1 MAKKILIDSS
11 HIEETRVVV
20 LKNENICEYDF
31 EIKSRQDFKG
41 NIYLAKITRVEP
53 SLQAAFVEY
62 GQDKQGFLPFNEIHI
77 EYFSLEEK
85 EKEELRKKEYEYR
98 EFVKKKKQER
108 QQNNDNSSNK
118 ENPSEKKDFNKNI
131 EVENEKNDG
140 EIIFDSSNI
149 NQTKDLDVD
158 VVEEKDDSIKLLLDT
173 ENDIKINTEES
184 LAIENESN
192 NSEETEIIEL
202 LDEAFEE
209 EKYKKEVESLGSR
222 YGYKIQD
229 VIKKDQYL
237 PIQIVKEERGNKGA
251 SMTTY
256 LSIPGRYCVF
266 MPNTHFD
273 GGISKKINNS
283 EDRLKIK
290 EIIQS
295 LDISL
300 DQNIIIR
307 TAGADKSLEEIK
319 SDYNYV
325 KVIWNTMQ
333 SLLKDSK
340 HPKLLYE
347 ETNLIKRV
355 IRDFVTKDVT
365 DIIIDSEEDYK
376 IAIDFAKSIAPDIV
390 SKIKKY
396 DYNGSFV
403 SIFQQFKIEEEVNSL
418 YSPVVHLRSGG
429 YLVIHPTEALMTI
442 DVNSGR
448 YKGKHNVEETA
459 LKTNLEAAYEI
470 ARQIKLR
477 DIGGLIVIDFID
489 MENLKNR
496 NTVEKRMK
504 ESVKDDKA
512 RIQIGQISQFGLLE
526 LSRQRIKTSLVE
538 RSFNVC
544 DKCLG
549 IGYVRPVELRALQIL
564 RNLYLKAEK
573 NKFEGSKIIIKM
585 PTAEAFYILNQK
597 RYHINTLE
605 ELIRANIKIECDDN
619 MGFPFY
625 EILEDV
631 SINKNVPEAVSL
643 LEKEIETFKKDNK
656 NRIFK
661 KDFKNKFNKN
671 NKNTDSVVI
680 NDSNN
685 DKMKNDNNEIEGEVK
700 KDKEENYKSNTR
712 SYKNNYHNKNK
723 KFGRKFNKNESQ
735 PKEVVKEND
744 KPWFKKILGL

>member
-158 VVEEKDDSIKLLLDT
+158 VVEEKDDSLKLLLDT

>member
-158 VVEEKDDSIKLLLDT
+158 VVAGKDDSIKLLLDT

-671 NKNTDSVVI
+671 NKNTDSVMI

>member
-108 QQNNDNSSNK
+108 QQNHENSSNK

-173 ENDIKINTEES
+173 ENDIRTNTEES

-671 NKNTDSVVI
+671 NKNTDSVAI

>member
-158 VVEEKDDSIKLLLDT
+158 VVAGKDDSIKLLLDT

>member
-108 QQNNDNSSNK
+108 QQNHENSSNK

-173 ENDIKINTEES
+173 ENDIRTNTEES

-390 SKIKKY
+390 AKIKKY
-396 DYNGSFV
+396 DYNGSFG

-656 NRIFK
+656 NRMFK

-671 NKNTDSVVI
+671 NKNIDSVVI

-700 KDKEENYKSNTR
+700 KDKEEHYKSNTR

>member
-192 NSEETEIIEL
+192 NSEETAIIEM

-403 SIFQQFKIEEEVNSL
+403 SIFQQFKIEEEVKTTCK
-418 YSPVVHLRSGG
+418 SG
-429 YLVIHPTEALMTI
+429 
-442 DVNSGR
+442 
-448 YKGKHNVEETA
+448 
-459 LKTNLEAAYEI
+459 
-470 ARQIKLR
+470 
-477 DIGGLIVIDFID
+477 
-489 MENLKNR
+489 
-496 NTVEKRMK
+496 
-504 ESVKDDKA
+504 
-512 RIQIGQISQFGLLE
+512 
-526 LSRQRIKTSLVE
+526 
-538 RSFNVC
+538 
-544 DKCLG
+544 
-549 IGYVRPVELRALQIL
+549 
-564 RNLYLKAEK
+564 
-573 NKFEGSKIIIKM
+573 
-585 PTAEAFYILNQK
+585 
-597 RYHINTLE
+597 
-605 ELIRANIKIECDDN
+605 
-619 MGFPFY
+619 
-625 EILEDV
+625 
-631 SINKNVPEAVSL
+631 
-643 LEKEIETFKKDNK
+643 
-656 NRIFK
+656 
-661 KDFKNKFNKN
+661 
-671 NKNTDSVVI
+671 
-680 NDSNN
+680 
-685 DKMKNDNNEIEGEVK
+685 
-700 KDKEENYKSNTR
+700 KS
-712 SYKNNYHNKNK
+712 S
-723 KFGRKFNKNESQ
+723 
-735 PKEVVKEND
+735 
-744 KPWFKKILGL
+744 

>member
-158 VVEEKDDSIKLLLDT
+158 VVAGKDDSLKLLLDT

-295 LDISL
+295 LDVPL

-656 NRIFK
+656 NRMFK

>member
-1 MAKKILIDSS
+1 VVYAILLNSF
-11 HIEETRVVV
+11 
-20 LKNENICEYDF
+20 N
-31 EIKSRQDFKG
+31 
-41 NIYLAKITRVEP
+41 
-53 SLQAAFVEY
+53 SL
-62 GQDKQGFLPFNEIHI
+62 
-77 EYFSLEEK
+77 
-85 EKEELRKKEYEYR
+85 
-98 EFVKKKKQER
+98 
-108 QQNNDNSSNK
+108 
-118 ENPSEKKDFNKNI
+118 
-131 EVENEKNDG
+131 KNDG

-192 NSEETEIIEL
+192 NSEETAIIEM

>member
-108 QQNNDNSSNK
+108 QQNHENSSNK

-173 ENDIKINTEES
+173 ENDIRTNTEES

-192 NSEETEIIEL
+192 NSEETEIVEL

-295 LDISL
+295 LDVSL

-390 SKIKKY
+390 AKIKKY
-396 DYNGSFV
+396 DYNGSFG

-656 NRIFK
+656 NRMFK

-671 NKNTDSVVI
+671 NKNTDSVAI

>member
-1 MAKKILIDSS
+1 
-11 HIEETRVVV
+11 V

-283 EDRLKIK
+283 EDTIFGYFFGS
-290 EIIQS
+290 EY
-295 LDISL
+295 
-300 DQNIIIR
+300 
-307 TAGADKSLEEIK
+307 
-319 SDYNYV
+319 YN
-325 KVIWNTMQ
+325 
-333 SLLKDSK
+333 
-340 HPKLLYE
+340 
-347 ETNLIKRV
+347 
-355 IRDFVTKDVT
+355 
-365 DIIIDSEEDYK
+365 
-376 IAIDFAKSIAPDIV
+376 
-390 SKIKKY
+390 
-396 DYNGSFV
+396 
-403 SIFQQFKIEEEVNSL
+403 
-418 YSPVVHLRSGG
+418 
-429 YLVIHPTEALMTI
+429 
-442 DVNSGR
+442 
-448 YKGKHNVEETA
+448 
-459 LKTNLEAAYEI
+459 
-470 ARQIKLR
+470 
-477 DIGGLIVIDFID
+477 
-489 MENLKNR
+489 
-496 NTVEKRMK
+496 
-504 ESVKDDKA
+504 
-512 RIQIGQISQFGLLE
+512 
-526 LSRQRIKTSLVE
+526 
-538 RSFNVC
+538 
-544 DKCLG
+544 
-549 IGYVRPVELRALQIL
+549 
-564 RNLYLKAEK
+564 
-573 NKFEGSKIIIKM
+573 
-585 PTAEAFYILNQK
+585 
-597 RYHINTLE
+597 
-605 ELIRANIKIECDDN
+605 
-619 MGFPFY
+619 
-625 EILEDV
+625 
-631 SINKNVPEAVSL
+631 
-643 LEKEIETFKKDNK
+643 
-656 NRIFK
+656 
-661 KDFKNKFNKN
+661 
-671 NKNTDSVVI
+671 
-680 NDSNN
+680 
-685 DKMKNDNNEIEGEVK
+685 
-700 KDKEENYKSNTR
+700 
-712 SYKNNYHNKNK
+712 
-723 KFGRKFNKNESQ
+723 
-735 PKEVVKEND
+735 
-744 KPWFKKILGL
+744 